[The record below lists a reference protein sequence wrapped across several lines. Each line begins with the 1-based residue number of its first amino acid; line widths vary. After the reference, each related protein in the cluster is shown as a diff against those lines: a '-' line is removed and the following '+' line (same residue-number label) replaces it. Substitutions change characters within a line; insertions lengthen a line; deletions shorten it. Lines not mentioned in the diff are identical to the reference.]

1 MAKSKQRTTFEKRRR
16 EREKQEKRE
25 EKRGRRQDR
34 KEEKDLRG
42 PVIFDPSKA
51 PDGPAMNREELDGDV
66 E

>member
-16 EREKQEKRE
+16 EQEKQDKRA

-34 KEEKDLRG
+34 KEEKDLRE
-42 PVIFDPSKA
+42 PTAVDLTKA
-51 PDGPAMNREELDGDV
+51 PDGPALNREELDGDA